1 METTGR
7 RDITATAEETSSVE
21 LSHNLTTVTTEI
33 KAYQSIGGQ
42 AIFEIGRRLK
52 WVKENDL
59 AHGEFG
65 NWLESIDIDKYQ
77 ASRFIKIASEL
88 GESNLRTD
96 ANLGSRALYEI
107 ATMPSDERDKPQHLD
122 SGEVKKPDEMT
133 VRELRETK
141 RKLAASCSENQKKQD
156 QLILADKK
164 AQALKMQVEQLQ
176 QRKPDV
182 QQVEVEPADYQDL
195 KQDNQA
201 LNTTIRQSEDE
212 IKRYKHLIADS
223 QAELKRLGDLELNK
237 ELSTKQIKD
246 LQAKSVNLEN
256 KIQRQEEQLERVKE
270 LSSFTKQASEEMDK
284 LTVILS
290 RLDITVVPDGAPLIL
305 NLTEIADKAESF
317 AANLHDQI
325 ANPVPLD

>member
-7 RDITATAEETSSVE
+7 RDITATAEETSSVG
-21 LSHNLTTVTTEI
+21 LSHNLTAVTTEI

-65 NWLESIDIDKYQ
+65 KWLDSIQMNQSTVNKFVKIVDEFPNSESVP
-77 ASRFIKIASEL
+77 
-88 GESNLRTD
+88 
-96 ANLGSRALYEI
+96 NLGWAALYQI
-107 ATMPSDERDKPQHLD
+107 ATMPVDERDKPQKLD
-122 SGEVKKPDEMT
+122 SGEIKKPDEMT

-141 RKLAASCSENQKKQD
+141 RKLAAVCSENQKKQD
-156 QLILADKK
+156 QLSLADKK
-164 AQALKMQVEQLQ
+164 AQALKIQVGQLQ

-270 LSSFTKQASEEMDK
+270 LSSFTKQASEEMDN

-317 AANLHDQI
+317 ADNLHDQI

>member
-1 METTGR
+1 MDNAGR
-7 RDITATAEETSSVE
+7 RDITSQAEETSSVE

-65 NWLESIDIDKYQ
+65 KWLDSIQMNQSTANKFVKIVDEFPNSESVP
-77 ASRFIKIASEL
+77 
-88 GESNLRTD
+88 
-96 ANLGSRALYEI
+96 NLGWAALYQI
-107 ATMPSDERDKPQHLD
+107 ATMPPDERDKPQQLD
-122 SGEVKKPDEMT
+122 SGEVKRPDEMT

-141 RKLAASCSENQKKQD
+141 RKLAAVCAENKEKQS
-156 QLILADKK
+156 QLIEADKK
-164 AQALKMQVEQLQ
+164 AWSLETQVEQLQ
-176 QRKPDV
+176 QRTPEI
-182 QQVEVEPADYQDL
+182 QRVEVEPDDYQEI
-195 KQDNQA
+195 KHNNQA
-201 LNTTIRQSEDE
+201 LNTAVRQSEDE
-212 IKRYKHLIADS
+212 IKRYKHLIAES
-223 QAELKRLGDLELNK
+223 QAELKRLGDLELTK
-237 ELSTKQIKD
+237 ELSTKQIAD
-246 LQAKSVNLEN
+246 LQKKSVNLAN
-256 KIQRQEEQLERVKE
+256 KVQRQEEQLERVKE

-325 ANPVPLD
+325 AHPVPLD

>member
-65 NWLESIDIDKYQ
+65 KWLDSIQMNQSTANKFVKIVDEFPNSESVP
-77 ASRFIKIASEL
+77 
-88 GESNLRTD
+88 
-96 ANLGSRALYEI
+96 NLGWAALYQI
-107 ATMPSDERDKPQHLD
+107 ATMPVDERDKPQKLD
-122 SGEVKKPDEMT
+122 SGEIKKPDEMT

-141 RKLAASCSENQKKQD
+141 RKLAAACSENQKKQD
-156 QLILADKK
+156 QLSLADKK
-164 AQALKMQVEQLQ
+164 AQDLKVQVEQLQ
-176 QRKPDV
+176 RRKPDV

>member
-65 NWLESIDIDKYQ
+65 KWLKSLDIERTF
-77 ASRFIKIASEL
+77 ATRAMKITSEL
-88 GESNLRTD
+88 DSNYATGH
-96 ANLGSRALYEI
+96 NLGMKALYEI
-107 ATMPSDERDKPQHLD
+107 ATMPSDERDKPQKLD
-122 SGEVKKPDEMT
+122 SGEIKKPDEMT

-141 RKLAASCSENQKKQD
+141 RKLAAVCSDNQKKQY

-164 AQALKMQVEQLQ
+164 AQSLKMQVEQLQ

-182 QQVEVEPADYQDL
+182 QQVEVKPADYQNL

-223 QAELKRLGDLELNK
+223 QAELKRLGNLELNK